1 MKMDEKEIE
10 SKIIYILKDRME
22 REIADITE
30 DMELVAD
37 LGLSSLDLMDA
48 VVTFEEEFGMEIPD
62 EVITEFRTV
71 GDIFFYLFKKSV

>member
-1 MKMDEKEIE
+1 MGEKEIME
-10 SKIIYILKDRME
+10 KITNILKEMME
-22 REIADITE
+22 GEIADITE

-48 VVTFEEEFGMEIPD
+48 VVRFEEEFGIEIPD

-71 GDIFFYLFKKSV
+71 GDIAGFLVRSCHC